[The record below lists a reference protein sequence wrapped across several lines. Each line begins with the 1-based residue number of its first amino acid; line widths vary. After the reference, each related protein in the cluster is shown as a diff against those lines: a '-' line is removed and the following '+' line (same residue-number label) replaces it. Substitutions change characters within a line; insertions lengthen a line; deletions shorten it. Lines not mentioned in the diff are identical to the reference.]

1 MKEIK
6 KIREDINI
14 HLQGFGVREIGFMV
28 SFTKIK
34 KRKMVESGN
43 NLEDA

>member
-14 HLQGFGVREIGFMV
+14 LLQGFEVREIGFMV